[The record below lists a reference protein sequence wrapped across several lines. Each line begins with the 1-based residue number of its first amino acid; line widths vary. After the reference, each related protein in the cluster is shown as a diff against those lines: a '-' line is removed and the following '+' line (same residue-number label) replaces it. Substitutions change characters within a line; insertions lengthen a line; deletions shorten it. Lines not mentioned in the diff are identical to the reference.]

1 MTSAKVITSL
11 AVKVKKKKL
20 SEFSV
25 VKGDGVT
32 ALETGSLYHMAQIVK
47 MQTSLS
53 SLISTSRLFSL
64 RTESFLLI
72 LLLAK
77 LPIVFMIFSMKGNGC
92 ESLLESWVHLPRFQ
106 TGLML
111 TNTLGTYV
119 LKTHLWKSLSLIL
132 IC

>member
-1 MTSAKVITSL
+1 M
-11 AVKVKKKKL
+11 
-20 SEFSV
+20 
-25 VKGDGVT
+25 KGDGVT

-53 SLISTSRLFSL
+53 SLISTSHLFSL

-92 ESLLESWVHLPRFQ
+92 ESRLESWVRLPRFQ

-111 TNTLGTYV
+111 RNTLGTYV
-119 LKTHLWKSLSLIL
+119 LKAHLWKSLSLIL